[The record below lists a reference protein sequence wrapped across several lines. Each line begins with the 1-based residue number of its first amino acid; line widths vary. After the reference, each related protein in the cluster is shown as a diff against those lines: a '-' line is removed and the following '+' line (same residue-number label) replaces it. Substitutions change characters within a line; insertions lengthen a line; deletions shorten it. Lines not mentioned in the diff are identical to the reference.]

1 MKYVNKLGQKLNAM
15 SNVTAHIDLPKQRM
29 LLDLV
34 FFSQFSF
41 CPLSLAYKKYSRSDW
56 LVRTDYF

>member
-1 MKYVNKLGQKLNAM
+1 MKYVNKTGQKLKALSRITPYM
-15 SNVTAHIDLPKQRM
+15 DLPKQRM

-41 CPLSLAYKKYSRSDW
+41 CPLSLAYENIANVISQ
-56 LVRTDYF
+56 